1 MTISSTLSNE
11 TITSIIT
18 QLGMN
23 TDGISSVVTILS
35 AVAAVLFF
43 VVVFCVAIS
52 LGCMKV
58 MRLKY
63 SETEPRTT
71 SNVDVNEQSRG
82 EHDCDYADLNSSQTG
97 HKQDNLIYAKSLMGI
112 SAPSVPPEKYPIN
125 VLDSNMDAN
134 DTFMSL
140 DEPNNELQTF
150 TNNHC
155 LPHIQDTKSSSLTIN
170 PIYETTNMED
180 STGLDNEPVY
190 APLYDILSSNEINV
204 PLFKP
209 NNIKL
214 LRTLG
219 MGYFGKVL
227 LAETVN
233 INWEDFNFTARENYI
248 SRTTKVA
255 VKKLKA
261 NCSASIKVAFHK
273 ELKFMSRLQHE
284 NIVRVL
290 GACLQEEA
298 FIVMEYVKNG
308 ALNGFLQ
315 NYEDISLAD
324 DPTTDLI
331 INIQILI
338 KMSSQI
344 ANGMKYLSS
353 KNYIH
358 RDLAARNI
366 LVGEDYKVKISDFG
380 MSRNLYTSHYY
391 IMQGKT
397 AVPIR
402 WMARECFSGKYSTE
416 TDVWAFGVT
425 M

>member
-11 TITSIIT
+11 AITSIIT

-35 AVAAVLFF
+35 ALAAVLFF

-52 LGCMKV
+52 LGCIKV
-58 MRLKY
+58 MRIKY
-63 SETEPRTT
+63 NETEPHAS
-71 SNVDVNEQSRG
+71 SNVDVTEQSIG
-82 EHDCDYADLNSSQTG
+82 EHDYDYTDLSSSQSG
-97 HKQDNLIYAKSLMGI
+97 HKLDNIIYANSLMGA
-112 SAPSVPPEKYPIN
+112 SAPSVPPEKYPVN
-125 VLDSNMDAN
+125 ALDSNMDTN
-134 DTFMSL
+134 DTYYMSL
-140 DEPNNELQTF
+140 
-150 TNNHC
+150 
-155 LPHIQDTKSSSLTIN
+155 
-170 PIYETTNMED
+170 D
-180 STGLDNEPVY
+180 STGLDKEPVY
-190 APLYDILSSNEINV
+190 APLYDVLSSNEINV

-209 NNIKL
+209 KNFKL

-233 INWEDFNFTARENYI
+233 INWEEFNFTATEYYT
-248 SRTTKVA
+248 SRSTKVA

-284 NIVRVL
+284 NVVRVL

-324 DPTTDLI
+324 DPTTDLA
-331 INIQILI
+331 INIHILI

-366 LVGEDYKVKISDFG
+366 LVGEEFKVKISDFG

-391 IMQGKT
+391 IMQGRT

-402 WMARECFSGKYSTE
+402 WMARDSLEHNALLSRNCCRIFAVATP
-416 TDVWAFGVT
+416 T
-425 M
+425 